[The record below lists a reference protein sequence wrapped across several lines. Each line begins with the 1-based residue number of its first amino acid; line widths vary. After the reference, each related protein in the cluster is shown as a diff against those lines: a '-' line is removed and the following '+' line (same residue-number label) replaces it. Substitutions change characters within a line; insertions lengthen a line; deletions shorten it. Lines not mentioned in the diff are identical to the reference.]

1 VVEDREGDGD
11 DVMSE
16 AEDASVDAAS
26 DEPSRRIQDGLVV
39 LPVEK
44 NTVAKPANVGPSF
57 EGAVFEEAKALQ
69 RADGGRVMRK
79 RSHVNSN

>member
-1 VVEDREGDGD
+1 MRVWTQPRTSPVGGFRH
-11 DVMSE
+11 
-16 AEDASVDAAS
+16 
-26 DEPSRRIQDGLVV
+26 GLVV